1 MEILNGVEFTDG
13 MIITTYNYT
22 PPTPSSLMIEFNSQP
37 AWSDQV
43 SLLLYE
49 SSLAGPTIP
58 VDVTID
64 WGDGNTEYAGSGNTY
79 PHTYATSG
87 TYNIQVSGNAL
98 GYFGVGYNG
107 VIGIS
112 SWGNLQIEDLGYAVE
127 QCSNLVY
134 VPNNIPSSVLGLSG
148 TFSNCAI
155 FNDSNVSLW
164 DTSNVTDM
172 DVMFSSASNFNQD
185 ISSWDV
191 SNVTYMSFMFYG
203 ADAFNQDIG
212 NWNVSNVTYMDSMF
226 ANASSF
232 NQDIGNWNVSNVTN
246 MFYMFENATAFN
258 QDLSPWCP
266 INILSEPA
274 GFDTNTP
281 AWVKTGRQPL
291 WGTCFTA
298 LQLQINATI
307 GSGMEFAFYGNTNV
321 NINWGDGSNNLVTGN
336 NPFGTYSPYKTYST
350 AGTYNIAIT
359 GQANGFSVTENL
371 PLTKVISWGNL
382 TGFDSLAL
390 AFNGAPNL
398 TNVPDYLPAN
408 VSNLYRT
415 FIQCDNFNDSN
426 VSLWDTSNVVN
437 MLDMFTSATV
447 FNQNLDS
454 WNTSNVTDMSGMF
467 GGATAFNGNIG
478 NWNTGNVT
486 DMGFMFYEAT
496 SFNKPIGNW
505 NTSRAVDMAYMFNGA
520 TAFNQDIS
528 SWNTA
533 NVTNMTRMF
542 NTATVFNQNLSGW
555 CVTNI
560 VTEPVNFSTGSALSG
575 GNKPIWGTCPP

>member
-43 SLLLYE
+43 SLFLYE

-134 VPNNIPSSVLGLSG
+134 VPNNIPSSVLGLYG

-164 DTSNVTDM
+164 NTSNVTDM
-172 DVMFSSASNFNQD
+172 GAMFLSASNFNQD

-226 ANASSF
+226 ENATSF
-232 NQDIGNWNVSNVTN
+232 NQN
-246 MFYMFENATAFN
+246 
-258 QDLSPWCP
+258 LSQWCP

-291 WGTCFTA
+291 WGTCSTA

-336 NPFGTYSPYKTYST
+336 NPSGTYSPYKTYST

-437 MLDMFTSATV
+437 MLDMFNSATV

-454 WNTSNVTDMSGMF
+454 WNTSNVTNMAGMF

-486 DMGFMFYEAT
+486 DMGFMFDEAT

-505 NTSRAVDMAYMFNGA
+505 NVSNVNDMGWMFNYA
-520 TAFNQDIS
+520 TSFNQDLS
-528 SWNTA
+528 S
-533 NVTNMTRMF
+533 
-542 NTATVFNQNLSGW
+542 W

-560 VTEPVNFSTGSALSG
+560 LSEPIDFDTNTPAWVKTGRQ
-575 GNKPIWGTCPP
+575 PVWGTCPP